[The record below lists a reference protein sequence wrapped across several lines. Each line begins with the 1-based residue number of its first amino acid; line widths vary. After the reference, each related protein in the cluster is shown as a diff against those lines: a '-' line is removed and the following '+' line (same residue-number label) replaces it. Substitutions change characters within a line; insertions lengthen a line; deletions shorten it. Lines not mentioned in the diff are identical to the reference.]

1 MLGQRQNLV
10 SGGGVGKVLLN
21 LVDVKTDDHEAYTV
35 ALIKRFD
42 N

>member
-10 SGGGVGKVLLN
+10 SGGVGKVLLN
-21 LVDVKTDDHEAYTV
+21 LVDVKADDHEAYTA